1 MELLEI
7 YDRLGLIYPNLYNA
21 IARQKMGLSYP
32 RQSGRTTNM
41 LCRALHASQ
50 QGVVLVLVY
59 GKQEADL
66 KKKVR
71 AWAEY
76 LGLDYKNI
84 IVERPRNEYSY
95 SGMKLYAYFADHLL
109 REHGKV
115 EDSKVEDGVLHQLQ
129 RATQRWSQEDAPAN
143 NEVEGEEPK

>member
-50 QGVVLVLVY
+50 QGAVLVLVY

-66 KKKVR
+66 KKRVR

-76 LGLDYKNI
+76 LGLDHKNI
-84 IVERPRNEYSY
+84 IVERPQNEYSY

-109 REHGKV
+109 REHG
-115 EDSKVEDGVLHQLQ
+115 KVEDGVLHQLQ

-143 NEVEGEEPK
+143 NEVEGEEHK

>member
-21 IARQKMGLSYP
+21 IAKQRMGLSYP

-50 QGVVLVLVY
+50 QGTVLVLTANTR
-59 GKQEADL
+59 QEIDL
-66 KKKVR
+66 KNKVY
-71 AWAEY
+71 AWAKQ
-76 LGLDYKNI
+76 LGLDHKNI
-84 IVERPRNEYSY
+84 IVECPQSEYSY
-95 SGMKLYAYFADHLL
+95 SGMKLYAYFADHYL
-109 REHGKV
+109 REHGR
-115 EDSKVEDGVLHQLQ
+115 VEDGVLHQLQ

-143 NEVEGEEPK
+143 NEVEGEEHK